1 MIQPNAKEERVIKL
15 QFQPHRRSID
25 GKTPE
30 VVGLQST
37 RHRFLSVFFY
47 KTYLHTKFPRADNIP
62 RECIQRIVEDGLM
75 VTTGAELV
83 GRYQIDQTHG
93 FHVFDAIPF
102 SPFQTLL

>member
-1 MIQPNAKEERVIKL
+1 MIQPNAKEERVIQL
-15 QFQPHRRSID
+15 QFQPHGRSID

-37 RHRFLSVFFY
+37 GHRFLSVFFY
-47 KTYLHTKFPRADNIP
+47 KTYLHTKFTRADNIP

-75 VTTGAELV
+75 VKELV
-83 GRYQIDQTHG
+83 GRYQIHQTHG

-102 SPFQTLL
+102 SPLQTLL